1 MAAANFKRQ
10 QQAATTS
17 SDNQQQQRAEGKDMD
32 FGINSD
38 QQAMLGHVRTLLDD
52 VCSMAYASRCD
63 EQMTPPREAFNAL
76 ARNGWLGL
84 IAPEEYG
91 GANGSPTD
99 LALLL
104 EETGHHF
111 EELGLWLFRSFTFGC
126 YAVLKHGTEE
136 QKQRIVP
143 GVVKGE
149 LSFAFGLTEPDSGS
163 DAAALRTRA
172 VPDGDDFV
180 INGRKQWTS
189 GMDIADY
196 VLLAVRTSD
205 QGKKQL
211 GISTFLVDTHLPGIE
226 VRKIATLG
234 QRAIGTTEVTYTNVR
249 VPRTALLGSIDKGW
263 SICEDTLRYE
273 RLCLSAARIGA
284 ARQAF
289 EYALDYAKTRQ
300 QFGKTIGSFQVTQHK
315 FADMKVMLDTAQTMV
330 RRYAWLMENGKA
342 ERADAAVLK
351 YYVAESYKTISDI
364 CLQILGGYG
373 YCMEYPM
380 QRFFRDSRLATI
392 GGGTSEIQK
401 NIIASTLGL

>member
-1 MAAANFKRQ
+1 MN
-10 QQAATTS
+10 
-17 SDNQQQQRAEGKDMD
+17 
-32 FGINSD
+32 FGITSE
-38 QQAMLGHVRTLLDD
+38 QASMIDHVRALLDD
-52 VCSMAYASRCD
+52 VCSMEYAARCD
-63 EQMTPPREAFNAL
+63 ETQKPPREAFDAL

-91 GANGSPTD
+91 GAGGSPTD

-104 EETGHHF
+104 EETGNHF
-111 EELGLWLFRSFTFGC
+111 EELGLWLFRNFTFGC

-136 QKQRIVP
+136 QKRRIVP
-143 GVVKGE
+143 GTVKGE
-149 LSFAFGLTEPDSGS
+149 LTFAFGLTEPDSGS

-172 VPDGDDFV
+172 VADGDHFV

-205 QGKKQL
+205 LGKKQL
-211 GISTFLVDTHLPGIE
+211 GISTFMVDTRLPGIE
-226 VRKIATLG
+226 VRRIPTLG
-234 QRAIGTTEVTYTNVR
+234 QHAIGTTEVTYTDVR
-249 VPRTALLGSIDKGW
+249 VPRSALFGELDQGW
-263 SICEDTLRYE
+263 AVCEDTLRYE

-284 ARQAF
+284 ARRAF
-289 EYALDYAKTRQ
+289 EFALDYAKTRT
-300 QFGKTIGSFQVTQHK
+300 QFGKPIGSFQVTQHK

-330 RRYAWLMENGKA
+330 RRYAWLMEHGQA
-342 ERADAAVLK
+342 ERADTAVIK
-351 YYVAESYKTISDI
+351 YYVGESYKSIADT

-380 QRFFRDSRLATI
+380 QRFYRDARLATI

-401 NIIASTLGL
+401 NIIAATLGL

>member
-1 MAAANFKRQ
+1 MN
-10 QQAATTS
+10 
-17 SDNQQQQRAEGKDMD
+17 
-32 FGINSD
+32 FGITSE
-38 QQAMLGHVRTLLDD
+38 QESMIGHVRALLDD
-52 VCSMAYASRCD
+52 VCSMEYAAKCD
-63 EQMTPPREAFNAL
+63 ETKTPPREAFNAL

-91 GANGSPTD
+91 GAGGTPTD

-104 EETGHHF
+104 EETGNHF
-111 EELGLWLFRSFTFGC
+111 EELGLWLFRNFTFGC

-136 QKQRIVP
+136 QKRRIVP
-143 GVVKGE
+143 GTVKGE
-149 LSFAFGLTEPDSGS
+149 LTFAFGLTEPDSGS

-172 VPDGDDFV
+172 VADGDDFV

-196 VLLAVRTSD
+196 VLLAVRTND
-205 QGKKQL
+205 LGKKQL
-211 GISTFLVDTHLPGIE
+211 GISTFMVDTRLPGIE
-226 VRKIATLG
+226 VRKIPTLG
-234 QRAIGTTEVTYTNVR
+234 QHAIGTTEVTYTDVR
-249 VPRTALLGSIDKGW
+249 VPRTALFGELDKGW
-263 SICEDTLRYE
+263 AVCEDTLRYE

-284 ARQAF
+284 ARRAF
-289 EYALDYAKTRQ
+289 EFALDYAKTRT

-330 RRYAWLMENGKA
+330 RRYAWLMEHGQA
-342 ERADAAVLK
+342 ERADTAVIK
-351 YYVAESYKTISDI
+351 YYVGESYKSIADT

-380 QRFFRDSRLATI
+380 QRFYRDARLATI

-401 NIIASTLGL
+401 NIIAATLGL

>member
-1 MAAANFKRQ
+1 MN
-10 QQAATTS
+10 
-17 SDNQQQQRAEGKDMD
+17 
-32 FGINSD
+32 FGITSD

-52 VCSMAYASRCD
+52 VCSLQYASHCD
-63 EQMTPPREAFNAL
+63 EQMKPPREAFQAL

-84 IAPEEYG
+84 IAPESYG
-91 GANGSPTD
+91 GAAGSASD

-104 EETGHHF
+104 EEVGHHF

-143 GVVKGE
+143 GVVQGE

-172 VPDGDDFV
+172 VVDVESGGDFFI

-196 VLLAVRTSD
+196 CLLAVRTSD

-211 GISTFLVDTHLPGIE
+211 GISTFLVDTKLPGIE

-234 QRAIGTTEVTYTNVR
+234 QRAIGTTEVTYNNVR
-249 VPRTALLGSIDKGW
+249 VPRTALLGELDKGW
-263 SICEDTLRYE
+263 AICEDTLRYE

-300 QFGKTIGSFQVTQHK
+300 QFGKTIGSFQVIQHK
-315 FADMKVMLDTAQTMV
+315 FADMKVLLDTSQAMV
-330 RRYAWLMENGKA
+330 RRYAWLMDNGQT

-351 YYVAESYKTISDI
+351 YHVAESYKTISDV